1 MSSSQRCWSLGSLL
15 LLLLGGNLG
24 VLIEIHQDPVNGT
37 VGQSV
42 LLPVSYRFAGA
53 PHFPVSISWTFNSSL
68 DKLVTCTVRNCSL
81 GAGGA
86 PSNCSANC
94 FPKPTNNSRAELFP
108 ENGSLLLRD
117 LRLSDSGVYSVTFG
131 QSSQIKKV
139 FLTLREQRVTPQH
152 PSEAGTVE
160 QDYIHYC
167 IIGICSLIS
176 ILLLFLLF
184 YYIRRR
190 GAAEKQKRRVIK
202 QHQVS
207 SVEES
212 HMDSTA
218 EGDMTTIYARIGDTF
233 EQPQPTPTAQS
244 LYASVTS
251 PRPPGLDTRPFHHP
265 V

>member
-152 PSEAGTVE
+152 PSE
-160 QDYIHYC
+160 
-167 IIGICSLIS
+167 
-176 ILLLFLLF
+176 
-184 YYIRRR
+184 